1 MKDKVR
7 KRGGKKTMVKKT
19 GGKKTMVKKTGG
31 KKTMVKKMAGMKTA
45 SGSSRAGESGRKR
58 PMVPTAGKPMQAKPK
73 KPMKKKNSG
82 IAPAMPS
89 GGGPL
94 GMKAGTKTKTKKMR
108 GGMKTKTKKMM
119 GGMKTG
125 VGKKKFEMR
134 GMMDGGKVENFQD
147 YVKRMFGGS

>member
-1 MKDKVR
+1 MPGKNKSKIMKMR
-7 KRGGKKTMVKKT
+7 NGKTAKTKT
-19 GGKKTMVKKTGG
+19 
-31 KKTMVKKMAGMKTA
+31 KKMMSGMKTA

-94 GMKAGTKTKTKKMR
+94 GMQAGTKTKA
-108 GGMKTKTKKMM
+108 KTKKMM
-119 GGMKTG
+119 NGMKTG

-147 YVKRMFGGS
+147 YVKRVFGGS

>member
-1 MKDKVR
+1 MPGKNKSKIMKMR
-7 KRGGKKTMVKKT
+7 NGKTAKTKT
-19 GGKKTMVKKTGG
+19 
-31 KKTMVKKMAGMKTA
+31 KKMMSGMKTA

-82 IAPAMPS
+82 IPPAMPS

-94 GMKAGTKTKTKKMR
+94 GMQAGTKTKA
-108 GGMKTKTKKMM
+108 KTKKMM
-119 GGMKTG
+119 NGMKTG

-147 YVKRMFGGS
+147 YVKRVFGGS

>member
-1 MKDKVR
+1 MPGKNKSKIMKMR
-7 KRGGKKTMVKKT
+7 NGKTAKSKT
-19 GGKKTMVKKTGG
+19 
-31 KKTMVKKMAGMKTA
+31 KKMMTGMKTA

-94 GMKAGTKTKTKKMR
+94 GMQAGTKTKA
-108 GGMKTKTKKMM
+108 KTKKMM
-119 GGMKTG
+119 NGMKTG

-147 YVKRMFGGS
+147 YVKRVFGGS

>member
-1 MKDKVR
+1 MKMR
-7 KRGGKKTMVKKT
+7 NGKTAKSKT
-19 GGKKTMVKKTGG
+19 
-31 KKTMVKKMAGMKTA
+31 KKMMTGMKTA

-94 GMKAGTKTKTKKMR
+94 GMQAGTKTKA
-108 GGMKTKTKKMM
+108 KTKKMM
-119 GGMKTG
+119 NGMKTG

-147 YVKRMFGGS
+147 YVKRVFGGS